1 MVLRGKVP
9 DPETRPFAGKCESSC
24 DFPCM
29 KLLSSC
35 KEIAE
40 ELLKLVVMIDDLF
53 DTFFIPRDYLSII
66 CAL

>member
-1 MVLRGKVP
+1 
-9 DPETRPFAGKCESSC
+9 
-24 DFPCM
+24 M